1 MKCYDFDWQINEFM
15 IYCRSTQL
23 RDRTMY
29 SYIKRTPLAK
39 SSWKYTRHL
48 KKSVAWCGTLFF
60 CLARRGSHTKKL
72 KQTRSWCIIGKK
84 GGSLWRKNVSTRWIS
99 SGFICAL

>member
-29 SYIKRTPLAK
+29 SYEQTLRLFERWCLEQMDITTVDKVPWLAVFPF
-39 SSWKYTRHL
+39 S
-48 KKSVAWCGTLFF
+48 LFF
-60 CLARRGSHTKKL
+60 HLGIFLSNRKKL
-72 KQTRSWCIIGKK
+72 GIIGQTELHQHFHHL
-84 GGSLWRKNVSTRWIS
+84 SLLF
-99 SGFICAL
+99 G